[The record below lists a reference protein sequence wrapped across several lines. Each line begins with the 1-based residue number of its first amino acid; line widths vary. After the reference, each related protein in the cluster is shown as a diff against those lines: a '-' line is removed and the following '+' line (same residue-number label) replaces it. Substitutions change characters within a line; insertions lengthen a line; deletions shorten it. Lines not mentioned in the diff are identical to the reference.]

1 MKKIWMAGL
10 LGFLLVGC
18 MAAPSSEN
26 TQTSLED
33 NLMTENLRPSDQEN
47 TPLAADKLPGQL
59 LFDFQPGDPA
69 WGTVDD
75 RVMGGVS
82 QGASRVLDDGTL
94 LFAGIM
100 SLDNNG
106 GFSSVRSAWN
116 PIDLTGKDGLLLRV
130 LGDGKIYR
138 LRIRTTE
145 TGGEIAYN
153 SFFETKDGQWTTV
166 YIPFETMVPTLRGFQ
181 VPAGQLDPAAV
192 SSLGLMLSDK
202 QEGEFA
208 LKVDW
213 IRAVSEPEIF
223 PDGPPAGEN

>member
-1 MKKIWMAGL
+1 MKIIWIVGL
-10 LGFLLVGC
+10 VGILLVGC
-18 MAAPSSEN
+18 TAAPSSEN
-26 TQTSLED
+26 TLTGLEESIMNENIQPGDQDNTATTAD
-33 NLMTENLRPSDQEN
+33 NL
-47 TPLAADKLPGQL
+47 PGEL

-82 QGASRVLDDGTL
+82 RGASRVLDDGTL

-116 PIDLTGKDGLLLRV
+116 PIDLTGKDGLLIRV

-138 LRIRTTE
+138 LRVRTTE
-145 TGGEIAYN
+145 TGSEIAYN
-153 SFFETKDGQWTTV
+153 SFFETREGEWISV

-181 VPAGQLDPAAV
+181 VPAGQLDPATV

-208 LKVDW
+208 LRVDW
-213 IRAVSEPEIF
+213 IRAVVEAEIF
-223 PDGPPAGEN
+223 PDGPPTTEG

>member
-1 MKKIWMAGL
+1 MKRIWIAGL
-10 LGFLLVGC
+10 VSILLVGC
-18 MAAPSSEN
+18 TAAPSAEN
-26 TQTSLED
+26 TLTGLEE
-33 NLMTENLRPSDQEN
+33 NVMTESMQPDNQDTTAAAPDQ
-47 TPLAADKLPGQL
+47 LPGQL

-82 QGASRVLDDGTL
+82 QGASRVQEDGTL

-116 PIDLTGKDGLLLRV
+116 PIDLSGKDGLLIRA

-138 LRIRTTE
+138 LRVRTTE
-145 TGGEIAYN
+145 TGGEIAFN
-153 SFFETKDGQWTTV
+153 SFFETQDGQWITV

-181 VPAGQLDPAAV
+181 VPAGKLDPATV

-202 QEGEFA
+202 QEGPFA
-208 LKVDW
+208 LQVDW
-213 IRAVSEPEIF
+213 IRAVAESEIF
-223 PDGPPAGEN
+223 PDSPSAGDG